1 MNQRVRRHFD
11 AVASDYDA
19 WKEKAHH
26 YYGFLTQMVGETV
39 PPGQR
44 VAEIGCGTGD
54 ILASLDPS
62 YGLGVDLSSEMVAIA
77 RRKHPDLRFQVHDI
91 TVSPLPDR
99 FAYVVAVDLVEHT
112 LNLDSCFRNL
122 AESLSETGRLVVVT
136 ANPRWSWVLHIA
148 ERLRLKMPEGDHVWR
163 SHEALL
169 DAARLSG
176 LHENSFTRD
185 LLVPKNVPLLRRVDG
200 AESLIALRQRLGLVQ
215 RAVFERRS

>member
-1 MNQRVRRHFD
+1 MNQNVRRHFD
-11 AVASDYDA
+11 AVASDYDD

-26 YYGFLTQMVGETV
+26 YYGFVTQMVGEAV
-39 PPGQR
+39 PRGQR

-62 YGLGVDLSSEMVAIA
+62 YGLGSDLSSEMVAIA

-91 TVSPLPDR
+91 TMSPLPDR

-112 LNLDSCFRNL
+112 LDLDSCFRNL
-122 AESLSETGRLVVVT
+122 AESLSENGRLVVVT
-136 ANPRWSWVLHIA
+136 ANPRWSWVLHVA

-169 DAARLSG
+169 DAAEVSG
-176 LHENSFTRD
+176 LQETSFARD
-185 LLVPKNVPLLRRVDG
+185 LLVPKNVPLLRRVDR
-200 AESLIALRQRLGLVQ
+200 AESLLPLRQRLGLVQ